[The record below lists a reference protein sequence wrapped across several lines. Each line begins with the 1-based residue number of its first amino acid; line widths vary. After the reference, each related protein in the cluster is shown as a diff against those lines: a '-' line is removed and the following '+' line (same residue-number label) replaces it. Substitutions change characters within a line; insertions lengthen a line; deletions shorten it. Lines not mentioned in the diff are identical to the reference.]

1 MFEVRNQELE
11 GLMFNSNQEREKMSQ
26 ILKSKVFEN
35 EELKTKF
42 MRVETD
48 AYKVKELESNYVD
61 MKVIV
66 WGFRTG

>member
-1 MFEVRNQELE
+1 
-11 GLMFNSNQEREKMSQ
+11 MFNSNQEREKMSQ